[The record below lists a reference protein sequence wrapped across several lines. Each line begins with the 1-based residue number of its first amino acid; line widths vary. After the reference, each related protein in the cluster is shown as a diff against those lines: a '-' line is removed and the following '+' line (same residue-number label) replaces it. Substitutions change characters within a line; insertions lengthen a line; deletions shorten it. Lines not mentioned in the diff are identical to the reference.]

1 MSELGDR
8 LNELEKAGERARQAA
23 DELAARRL
31 QVVEA
36 LKAAYEAGATVAEL
50 ARRLG
55 VSRQRVYTM
64 LRD

>member
-1 MSELGDR
+1 MD
-8 LNELEKAGERARQAA
+8 ELEKAGERAREAA
-23 DELAARRL
+23 DVLAARREE
-31 QVVEA
+31 VIEA
-36 LKAAYEAGATVAEL
+36 LKAAHEAGATISEL